1 MQQQGHGFKPRKFS
15 LPLVILGLFTAGAAT
30 GCDIARRQQA
40 WRLANLLN
48 AQGSSSFTERVK
60 PSAEV
65 ICNEPLIV
73 PWSREPC
80 VTYGQTITNLFEMR
94 KKINWERRDE
104 TPSELEHHCDFKIR
118 PGASSISFAPAG
130 AEMELETVFNT
141 VDPPQPINSLT
152 SRSLGAILKY
162 ILING
167 RTINCGANFI
177 CSQQIYQTWGSRNG

>member
-48 AQGSSSFTERVK
+48 AQGSSSFTEHVK

-94 KKINWERRDE
+94 KK
-104 TPSELEHHCDFKIR
+104 
-118 PGASSISFAPAG
+118 SIGNAG
-130 AEMELETVFNT
+130 MK
-141 VDPPQPINSLT
+141 PH
-152 SRSLGAILKY
+152 RSWSTTAILKY
-162 ILING
+162 AQEPVAFPSHQLALKWN
-167 RTINCGANFI
+167 
-177 CSQQIYQTWGSRNG
+177 